1 MEHLKEKDSLNQD
14 QAWVESII
22 KKDHLN
28 RFNLTNTDAPFNYFE
43 TFPDQIM
50 KRIQLEKNKTTN
62 SSAVKIF
69 FINHYAKMAVAASF
83 IILIVGAYMFNNT
96 TMKKETLTTV
106 SIQEIP
112 NEEMT
117 NYVINNEAIAELD
130 FDLIIKKEN
139 SSLENLEETEI
150 QKIQKA
156 IIH

>member
-1 MEHLKEKDSLNQD
+1 MEHLKEKDSLEQD
-14 QAWVESII
+14 QQWVESIV
-22 KKDHLN
+22 KKNHLN

-43 TFPDQIM
+43 SFPDQLM
-50 KRIQLEKNKTTN
+50 SRIQLEKNKTTN
-62 SSAVKIF
+62 TSAVKIF
-69 FINHYAKMAVAASF
+69 FINHYAKMVVAASF

-96 TMKKETLTTV
+96 TMKIETLTTV

-117 NYVINNEAIAELD
+117 NYVSNNEAIAELD

>member
-43 TFPDQIM
+43 SFPDQIM
-50 KRIQLEKNKTTN
+50 KRIQSEKNNTTN
-62 SSAVKIF
+62 TSSVKIF

-83 IILIVGAYMFNNT
+83 IILIIGAYIFNNT

-139 SSLENLEETEI
+139 ASLKNIEEKELE
-150 QKIQKA
+150 KIQKA
-156 IIH
+156 IIQ

>member
-1 MEHLKEKDSLNQD
+1 MEHLMEKDSLEQD
-14 QAWVESII
+14 QQWVESIV

-50 KRIQLEKNKTTN
+50 KRIQLEKNYNTN
-62 SSAVKIF
+62 TSAVKIF

-96 TMKKETLTTV
+96 TMKMEPLTTV

-117 NYVINNEAIAELD
+117 NYVTNNEAIAELD

>member
-1 MEHLKEKDSLNQD
+1 MEHLKEKESLEQD
-14 QAWVESII
+14 QQWVQSIV

-43 TFPDQIM
+43 SFPDQLM
-50 KRIQLEKNKTTN
+50 SRIQLEKNYNTN
-62 SSAVKIF
+62 TSAVKIF

-96 TMKKETLTTV
+96 TMKMEPLTTV

-117 NYVINNEAIAELD
+117 NYVTNNEAIAELD

>member
-1 MEHLKEKDSLNQD
+1 MELLKEKESLLQD
-14 QAWVESII
+14 QAWVESIV

-96 TMKKETLTTV
+96 TMKMEPLTTV

-117 NYVINNEAIAELD
+117 NYVTNNEAIAELD

-150 QKIQKA
+150 QKIQKS
-156 IIH
+156 IIQ

>member
-1 MEHLKEKDSLNQD
+1 MEHLKEKDSLEQD
-14 QAWVESII
+14 QQWVESIV

-83 IILIVGAYMFNNT
+83 IILIIGAYMFNNT

-139 SSLENLEETEI
+139 ASLKNIEEKELE
-150 QKIQKA
+150 KIQKA

>member
-1 MEHLKEKDSLNQD
+1 MELLKEKESLLQD
-14 QAWVESII
+14 QAWVESIV

-43 TFPDQIM
+43 SFPDQILT
-50 KRIQLEKNKTTN
+50 RIQLENNNRTNK
-62 SSAVKIF
+62 SGVKTF
-69 FINHYAKMAVAASF
+69 FINHYAKIAVAASF
-83 IILIVGAYMFNNT
+83 ILLVAGAYLYNNT
-96 TMKKETLTTV
+96 NIKKNTVV

-117 NYVINNEAIAELD
+117 NYVNTYEAIAELD

-139 SSLENLEETEI
+139 ASLENLEETEI

-156 IIH
+156 ITH

>member
-1 MEHLKEKDSLNQD
+1 MEHLKEKDSLEQD
-14 QAWVESII
+14 QQWVESIV

-96 TMKKETLTTV
+96 TMKMEPLTTV

-117 NYVINNEAIAELD
+117 NYVNTYEAIAELD

-139 SSLENLEETEI
+139 ASLENLEETEI
-150 QKIQKA
+150 QKIQKS
-156 IIH
+156 IIQ

>member
-1 MEHLKEKDSLNQD
+1 
-14 QAWVESII
+14 
-22 KKDHLN
+22 
-28 RFNLTNTDAPFNYFE
+28 
-43 TFPDQIM
+43 
-50 KRIQLEKNKTTN
+50 
-62 SSAVKIF
+62 
-69 FINHYAKMAVAASF
+69 MAVAASF

-96 TMKKETLTTV
+96 TMKMEPLTTV

-117 NYVINNEAIAELD
+117 NYVTNNEAIAELD
-130 FDLIIKKEN
+130 LDLIIKKEN

>member
-1 MEHLKEKDSLNQD
+1 MEHLKEKDSLEQD
-14 QAWVESII
+14 QQWVESIV

-96 TMKKETLTTV
+96 TMKMEPLTTV
-106 SIQEIP
+106 SIQEIT

-117 NYVINNEAIAELD
+117 NYVTNNEAIAELD

>member
-1 MEHLKEKDSLNQD
+1 MEHLKEKDSLEQD
-14 QAWVESII
+14 QQWVESIV

-96 TMKKETLTTV
+96 TMKMEPLTTV

-117 NYVINNEAIAELD
+117 NYVTNNEAIAELD